1 MVVTIHH
8 GAVDRRPGE
17 SRRLVS
23 TTAGRRQ
30 HGTDAGVAPSS
41 VGVSVPSTQRTPP
54 TNHIPPTAV
63 SAADHTGLLPSV
75 SDDLRQITDIFGNQ
89 VKATVRLAFT
99 LAEQPTSSNKIA
111 VLRRGYSGCQEAG
124 K

>member
-1 MVVTIHH
+1 MLVKTHEEVF
-8 GAVDRRPGE
+8 GGRLGE
-17 SRRLVS
+17 WRRLVS

-30 HGTDAGVAPSS
+30 HGTDAGVAPFS
-41 VGVSVPSTQRTPP
+41 VGVSVLSTQRTPP
-54 TNHIPPTAV
+54 TNHIPPTEV
-63 SAADHTGLLPSV
+63 SAADH
-75 SDDLRQITDIFGNQ
+75 I
-89 VKATVRLAFT
+89 AFT